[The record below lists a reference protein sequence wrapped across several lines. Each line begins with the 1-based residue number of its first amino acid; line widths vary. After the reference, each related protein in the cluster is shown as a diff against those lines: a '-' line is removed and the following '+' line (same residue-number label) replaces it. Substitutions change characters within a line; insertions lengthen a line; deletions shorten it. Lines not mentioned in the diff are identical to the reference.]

1 MKKIMVLLGP
11 NLNMVGQREPAIY
24 GDESADEISDQI
36 KEKARQIGAECEIFQ
51 SNWEGALIDKIHE
64 STCSVNGI
72 IINAGA
78 LTHYSIALRDALA
91 TVSAPCIEVHM
102 SNICARED
110 FRRNSVL
117 ADVCIGQICG
127 FGKNSYLLA
136 LEAMRNLI

>member
-1 MKKIMVLLGP
+1 MKKILVLLGP
-11 NLNMVGQREPAIY
+11 NLNMIGRREPAIY
-24 GDESADEISDQI
+24 GDETADEISAQI
-36 KEKARQIGAECEIFQ
+36 KEKACQIGVGCEIFQ

-64 STCSVNGI
+64 STCGVDGI

-78 LTHYSIALRDALA
+78 LTHYSITLRDALA

-102 SNICARED
+102 SNIYARED
-110 FRRNSVL
+110 FRKNSVL

-136 LEAMRNLI
+136 LEAMCNLI

>member
-1 MKKIMVLLGP
+1 MKKILVLQGP
-11 NLNMVGQREPAIY
+11 NLNMAGRREPAIY
-24 GDESADEISDQI
+24 GDETAEEINAQI
-36 KEKARQIGAECEIFQ
+36 KEKARQLDLECEIFQ

-64 STCSVNGI
+64 STCSVDGI

-78 LTHYSIALRDALA
+78 LTHYSITLRDALA
-91 TVSAPCIEVHM
+91 TVSVPCIEVHM
-102 SNICARED
+102 TNIYARED

-117 ADVCIGQICG
+117 TDVCIGQICG